1 MISEVC
7 QILLAGILLL
17 PLSYLWLLAAG
28 VEWSA
33 AKAGFEVAHGWN

>member
-7 QILLAGILLL
+7 QVILAGLLIF
-17 PLSYLWLLAAG
+17 PLLYLWLLAAG